1 MAQERTLDTEI
12 APGEKAEN
20 KRTQAKTASKN
31 CCQVIF
37 VTACGSALIASLPME
52 GVEPTH
58 CCQYQILSLA
68 RLPIPPHR
76 HVNRNEK
83 VARFSATASRFVP
96 RCRGQPGTDGRNEPV

>member
-1 MAQERTLDTEI
+1 
-12 APGEKAEN
+12 
-20 KRTQAKTASKN
+20 
-31 CCQVIF
+31 
-37 VTACGSALIASLPME
+37 ME

-83 VARFSATASRFVP
+83 LARFFAAASAFMRSSVAPHGQHGPSKRTWTEWTSPFQFNLIHSCLLKPDATSAPGKTKV
-96 RCRGQPGTDGRNEPV
+96 CRGRRF